1 MFLSLHFVTRTR
13 NKSSLLQFPLKGGK
27 RPRERRLS
35 WWVVGGS
42 PSFPG
47 SNSAAGLDRELQGPD
62 QPCLQWEGRTKR
74 AGRRYSFLPQTPGN
88 SWVNSNLQQ
97 ADRKPKLALWRIVTP
112 FSFQRGHKSGE
123 ASVLKFW
130 REWPTFYRVI
140 VPTSPQT

>member
-1 MFLSLHFVTRTR
+1 MFSSLHFVARPR

-27 RPRERRLS
+27 RPRERQLS

-47 SNSAAGLDRELQGPD
+47 SNSAAGLNRELQGPD
-62 QPCLQWEGRTKR
+62 QPCLQWEEPRGQGGGTASPTDPGELLGKQQFAASRQKDKTCSLEDSYAILLPKRT
-74 AGRRYSFLPQTPGN
+74 
-88 SWVNSNLQQ
+88 
-97 ADRKPKLALWRIVTP
+97 
-112 FSFQRGHKSGE
+112 HKSGE